1 MSSFFPW
8 QKFQE
13 QFGIKMP
20 INPSQ
25 MLTQNAIQNYV
36 EEEIKRSFSKAFD
49 QSNYASELSDSDSN
63 SDSPSSSSPAASGKP
78 GWSSR
83 ETDHEITIEVKLSK
97 KTKPQDVRLQMNPT
111 RLSIQNMN
119 TSRKQLIPLP
129 APVFPKS
136 TRATIQDN
144 KLRVVMRKQSA
155 GNMQNIDIQI
165 VD

>member
-1 MSSFFPW
+1 MANMSSFFPW

-13 QFGIKMP
+13 QFGITMP

-25 MLTQNAIQNYV
+25 LLTQTAIQKYV

-49 QSNYASELSDSDSN
+49 QAEYTSDTTDPP
-63 SDSPSSSSPAASGKP
+63 PSTSPATSGKP

-83 ETDHEITIEVKLSK
+83 ETDHEITIEVKMSK
-97 KTKPQDVRLQMNPT
+97 KTKPQDVRLQMNPSQ
-111 RLSIQNMN
+111 LLIQNTS
-119 TSRKQLIPLP
+119 TSRKQLIPLS

-144 KLRVVMRKQSA
+144 KLRIVMRKQVA

-165 VD
+165 ID